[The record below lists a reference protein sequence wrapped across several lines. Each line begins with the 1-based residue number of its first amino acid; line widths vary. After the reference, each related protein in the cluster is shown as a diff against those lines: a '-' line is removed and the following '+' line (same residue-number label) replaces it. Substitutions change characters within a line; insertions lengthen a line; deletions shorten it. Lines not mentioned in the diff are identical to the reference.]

1 MNQYSPSDQCMML
14 YNHAWVQKLYCY
26 IFRLHIETNF
36 KKLSLVRFRWSI
48 KTNIFIIWKDFKNT
62 PFFPPTTCLC
72 GQTVLLYFPINISQ
86 HVKCEKQ
93 VWEFSYL
100 LLSKILK
107 REIVKYKKWNNA
119 TLLTDFLKKYFFL
132 KEYVI
137 HYSRYEFSVVSS
149 VNFVT
154 FKILSIYFCKMI
166 NIYTQIPHK

>member
-1 MNQYSPSDQCMML
+1 MTSAWCYTITHGYRNYTAIFSDYIL
-14 YNHAWVQKLYCY
+14 KLTLRNY
-26 IFRLHIETNF
+26 H
-36 KKLSLVRFRWSI
+36 LSGFDELSKQI
-48 KTNIFIIWKDFKNT
+48 SSLSEKTLKT
-62 PFFPPTTCLC
+62 LLFFPPTTCLC